1 MFTVRSRRGV
11 AALSTAVVAL
21 AAFLAVTASSAAGAT
36 PPTGTIA
43 GDPTGAGDSQ
53 SPTGRQPGAAGAGHE
68 EPVPY
73 VCRLYE
79 QILPDEQRYR
89 TTDNERAIYDVST
102 YGTNWFDVK
111 CGHLTFAVPAGQEAL
126 VDLTAVAELDCGH
139 TESPSVGGGWCGG
152 RFLINGLPLPDP
164 DNTGIEDSYAW
175 DEATGGG
182 YDYAAHTLA
191 QVYKADC
198 TKSTTGGPC
207 YYRVQLQSRLEAGA
221 RSVWIDDLTM
231 RVDVNEGKVTVTP

>member
-1 MFTVRSRRGV
+1 MFNVRPNRRTALLATAVVGLV
-11 AALSTAVVAL
+11 AALLATAPN
-21 AAFLAVTASSAAGAT
+21 AAGAT
-36 PPTGTIA
+36 PDLSTVA
-43 GDPTGAGDSQ
+43 GDPAGQGDSQ
-53 SPTGRQPGAAGAGHE
+53 DPSGRKAEATHGDGQVA
-68 EPVPY
+68 PY
-73 VCRLYE
+73 LCRLYT

-89 TTDNERAIYDVST
+89 TTDNERAVYTDAK
-102 YGTNWFDVK
+102 YGLDWFDVK
-111 CGHLTFAVPAGQEAL
+111 CGSLTFTVPAGKEAL

-139 TESPSVGGGWCGG
+139 FESPVPVGWCGG

-175 DEATGGG
+175 DESTGGG
-182 YDYAAHTLA
+182 YDYQAHTLA

-198 TKSTTGGPC
+198 TASTTGNEC

-231 RVDVNEGKVTVTP
+231 RVDVYEGPVKITP